1 MATLQ
6 WQFTA
11 SLDGYMAGPGGDM
24 SWLTP
29 YLGPNPVIDE
39 VIQQTRALPLLSAF
53 NCGITRLVDGSAA
66 RTAIGKEMSTPSAS
80 VSSRTLCRTGDPAG
94 A

>member
-24 SWLTP
+24 SWLKDFLEP
-29 YLGPNPVIDE
+29 DP
-39 VIQQTRALPLLSAF
+39 
-53 NCGITRLVDGSAA
+53 
-66 RTAIGKEMSTPSAS
+66 AIG
-80 VSSRTLCRTGDPAG
+80 
-94 A
+94 

>member
-24 SWLTP
+24 SWL
-29 YLGPNPVIDE
+29 
-39 VIQQTRALPLLSAF
+39 TRALPLLSAF